1 ILMSC
6 ADATIMWWTVPVA
19 LLASGLAM
27 LAVLAKNKLGAGL
40 GISALGI
47 SAAVILFSMEILPDI
62 ASMEPFEG
70 YVRIVNA
77 TPPEVKIGVEE
88 ALHGW
93 IDEISFQTGRHPAT
107 LTGATELQAFL
118 SEPCL
123 VLTSE
128 DKLNQLSATTRS
140 RLNVLLRANV
150 ITHALT
156 PGYVIQ
162 HSGNLQD
169 PIPVVM
175 VATPGLEDSKK

>member
-1 ILMSC
+1 
-6 ADATIMWWTVPVA
+6 
-19 LLASGLAM
+19 
-27 LAVLAKNKLGAGL
+27 
-40 GISALGI
+40 
-47 SAAVILFSMEILPDI
+47 AAVILFSMEILPDI
-62 ASMEPFEG
+62 ASMEPIED
-70 YVRIVNA
+70 YVRIVNT
-77 TPPEVKIGVEE
+77 TPPQTRIGVEE

-93 IDEISFQTGRHPAT
+93 IDEISFQTGRHPVT
-107 LTGATELQAFL
+107 LTGAGEVNGFL
-118 SEPCL
+118 SEPSACL

-128 DKLNQLSATTRS
+128 DKLNQLAVKTRS

-175 VATPGLEDSKK
+175 VATPGPENSKR